1 MRGRLMLQAMRLSA
15 LKYTLVYIIP
25 AVVLFSLLQPN
36 GWAFTALVVVFGV
49 LPALEMLLPSST
61 ANMSAA
67 EEEVAKKDR
76 LYDLILYSL
85 VPIQWA
91 LLVFFLLRISEPG
104 LPLLVKLGYTTAF
117 GMACGVLGINAAHE
131 LGHRPTWY
139 EQLMSKLLLLTT
151 LYMHFF
157 IEHNRGHHKNVS
169 TDEDPASSRY
179 GEVLYTFFLRTITGS
194 WLSAWKLERT
204 RLQRKGLPFLGWHN
218 EMLRFQVVQGA
229 LVAAVWLLFGAG
241 VMGWFLGAALIG
253 ILLLETVNYIEHY
266 GLRRRRKGATYERV
280 LPVHSW
286 NSDHPLG
293 RLILLEL
300 TRHSDHHYMASR
312 KYQVLRHFPE
322 SPQMPT
328 GYPGMMVLSFFPPL
342 WFRVMHK
349 RIEQYRL
356 GKDGEA
362 LG

>member
-1 MRGRLMLQAMRLSA
+1 MNPAA

-25 AVVLFSLLQPN
+25 GVVLFSLLQPN

-104 LPLLVKLGYTTAF
+104 LPLLVKVGFTTAF

-131 LGHRPTWY
+131 LGHRPTKH

-157 IEHNRGHHKNVS
+157 IEHNRGHHKHVS

-179 GEVLYTFFLRTITGS
+179 GEVLYTFFFRTITGS

-204 RLQRKGLPFLGWHN
+204 RLQRKGQPFLSWHN
-218 EMLRFQVVQGA
+218 EMLRFQVVQAA
-229 LVAAVWLLFGAG
+229 LVAAVWLLFGAE
-241 VMGWFLGAALIG
+241 VMGWFLAAALIG

-266 GLRRRRKGATYERV
+266 GLRRRKKGATYERV

-286 NSDHPLG
+286 NSNHPLG

-312 KYQVLRHFPE
+312 KYQVLRHFHE

-349 RIEQYRL
+349 RIEQYRQ
-356 GKDGEA
+356 GKDGAA

>member
-1 MRGRLMLQAMRLSA
+1 MNIAA

-25 AVVLFSLLQPN
+25 GVVLFSLLQTN

-49 LPALEMLLPSST
+49 LPALEMLLPAST
-61 ANMSAA
+61 VNMSAA

-76 LYDLILYSL
+76 IYDLILYSL

-91 LLVFFLLRISEPG
+91 LLIFFLLRISDPG
-104 LPLLVKLGYTTAF
+104 LPLLVKVGFTTAF

-131 LGHRPTWY
+131 LGHRPTKH

-157 IEHNRGHHKNVS
+157 IEHNRGHHKHVS
-169 TDEDPASSRY
+169 TDDDPASSRY
-179 GEVLYTFFLRTITGS
+179 GEMIYTFFFRTIIGS
-194 WLSAWKLERT
+194 WLSAWRLERT
-204 RLQRKGLPFLGWHN
+204 RLQRKGLSFLGWQN
-218 EMLRFQVVQGA
+218 EMLRFQLVQAA
-229 LVAAVWLLFGAG
+229 LVGGVWLLFGVE

-266 GLRRRRKGATYERV
+266 GLRRRKKGATYERV

-286 NSDHPLG
+286 NSNHPLG

-312 KYQVLRHFPE
+312 KYQVLRHFDE

-349 RIEQYRL
+349 RIAHYRQ
-356 GKDGEA
+356 GKDGAA